1 MKWLMVWNTVLTV
14 LVIVSL
20 IFVFSNRSAIVEENE
35 YSKEIAGVM
44 QQGFDQQREVLEQL
58 QAVIEEVLEYLNQ

>member
-35 YSKEIAGVM
+35 YSKEIAEVM
-44 QQGFDQQREVLEQL
+44 QQGFDQQRDVLEQL
-58 QAVIEEVLEYLNQ
+58 QGVIEEVLEYLNQ

>member
-20 IFVFSNRSAIVEENE
+20 ILVFSNRSAIVEENE
-35 YSKEIAGVM
+35 YSKEIAEVM
-44 QQGFDQQREVLEQL
+44 QQGFDQQRDVLEQL
-58 QAVIEEVLEYLNQ
+58 QGVIEEVLEYLNQ

>member
-20 IFVFSNRSAIVEENE
+20 IFVFSNRSAIVEGNE
-35 YSKEIAGVM
+35 YSKEIAEVM

-58 QAVIEEVLEYLNQ
+58 QGVIEEVLEYLNQ

>member
-20 IFVFSNRSAIVEENE
+20 ILVFSNRSAIVEENE
-35 YSKEIAGVM
+35 YSKEIAEVM

-58 QAVIEEVLEYLNQ
+58 QGVIEEVLEYLNQ

>member
-44 QQGFDQQREVLEQL
+44 QQEFDQQREVLEQL
-58 QAVIEEVLEYLNQ
+58 QVGIEEVMEYLNQ